1 MDSLYLVHH
10 RIMFK
15 GKRPGKVAYIKA
27 HIASRIILGMEKER
41 PL

>member
-15 GKRPGKVAYIKA
+15 GKMPGKVAYVKA
-27 HIASRIILGMEKER
+27 YIASRIISGMEKET